1 LGVGPFGSLDR
12 LVIELFSR
20 NTEPSM
26 DTQDSR
32 LVVHQE
38 DGITRVEFVDRNI
51 LEEASIQQ
59 IGEEI
64 SALIESSSNPKI
76 LLDFENVEHLS
87 SAALGTLITINT
99 KVRQKGG
106 QLRLSNIDKQIYEV
120 FVITKLNKLFQ
131 IHDTNAKAVKSFK

>member
-1 LGVGPFGSLDR
+1 MP
-12 LVIELFSR
+12 
-20 NTEPSM
+20 
-26 DTQDSR
+26 TQDSR
-32 LVVHQE
+32 LVVQE
-38 DGITRVEFVDRNI
+38 SDGITQVNFVDRNI

-64 SALIESSSNPKI
+64 SALIDASPNPKI
-76 LLDFENVEHLS
+76 LLNFENVEHLS

-99 KVRQKGG
+99 KVRQKSG

-131 IHDTNAKAVKSFK
+131 IHDSNDEAIKSFKK